1 MPAARCL
8 AAGTRQKY
16 LEMNDTNLQKEMLEG
31 VKYLEKLNTKKI
43 LDFIKD
49 IKPPVLFGAMGSSF
63 YMPSG
68 RGQAIINELKNH
80 PDVRFILA
88 SEGYNIKSKNY
99 NSLILMSNSGKTREV
114 ISLAEKFPK
123 EKIYSVTS
131 SKSSPL
137 GRISGN
143 VYLLQ
148 SGKEKAVAATKSIVE
163 QAVVVECLVRFLSGE
178 KTLSSVMLKGV
189 ARAMDYNISC
199 QIDPRLLILI
209 SGARTVYFTG
219 GSLGIGEE
227 LALKFNELAKKKTK
241 YIPGTQ
247 ILHGSEEV
255 IEKGD
260 VVFIL
265 FADRYKQ
272 YYDRFAQM
280 REKTGCYI
288 FTIPDGN
295 KLCEFPL
302 DLKTIDDFKPYC
314 VLSYFWN
321 ILTKFALTKGFSL
334 DKGEKIVKVG
344 VETKNK

>member
-1 MPAARCL
+1 M
-8 AAGTRQKY
+8 
-16 LEMNDTNLQKEMLEG
+16 TNLEIEMQEG
-31 VKYLEKLNTKKI
+31 VHYLKTLETDAI
-43 LDFIKD
+43 LDFIKN
-49 IKPPVLFGAMGSSF
+49 IKPPVLVAAMGSSF

-68 RGQAIINELKNH
+68 RGQATINELKSH

-88 SEGYNIKSKNY
+88 SEGYNINSKTY
-99 NSLILMSNSGKTREV
+99 NSLVLMSNSGQTREV
-114 ISLAEKFPK
+114 LGLAKKFPK
-123 EKIYSVTS
+123 EKVFAVTS

-137 GRISGN
+137 GRAAHK

-148 SGKEKAVAATKSIVE
+148 SGKEKAVAATKSIIE
-163 QAVVVECLVRFLSGE
+163 QAVVAECLVRYLAGE
-178 KTLSSVMLKGV
+178 DILSSKELKNV
-189 ARAMDYNISC
+189 SSAMAKNISC
-199 QIDPRLLILI
+199 EIDPKLLILI

-227 LALKFNELAKKKTK
+227 VALKFNELAKKKTK

-255 IEKGD
+255 IERGD

-265 FADRYKQ
+265 FADRYKP
-272 YYDRFAQM
+272 YYDRFISM

-288 FTIPDGN
+288 FTIGN
-295 KLCEFPL
+295 GSKLSEFGL
-302 DLKTIDDFKPYC
+302 DLELVDGFKPYC
-314 VLSYFWN
+314 ILSYFWN

-344 VETKNK
+344 VGAK

>member
-1 MPAARCL
+1 
-8 AAGTRQKY
+8 
-16 LEMNDTNLQKEMLEG
+16 MLEG
-31 VKYLEKLNTKKI
+31 VDYLKKLQTTPI
-43 LDFIKD
+43 LKFIKNV
-49 IKPPVLFGAMGSSF
+49 KPPVLVAAMGSSF

-68 RGQAIINELKNH
+68 RGQAVINELKNH

-88 SEGYNIKSKNY
+88 SEGYNIDPKNY
-99 NSLILMSNSGKTREV
+99 NSLVLMSNSGKTREV
-114 ISLAEKFPK
+114 ISLSKKFPK
-123 EKIYSVTS
+123 EKIFAVTS

-137 GRISGN
+137 GRVSGET
-143 VYLLQ
+143 YLLQ
-148 SGKEKAVAATKSIVE
+148 SGKERAVAATKSIVE
-163 QAVVVECLVRFLSGE
+163 QAVVVECLVRYLSGE
-178 KTLSSVMLKGV
+178 VILSGKILKDV
-189 ARAMDYNISC
+189 ARAMRENISV
-199 QIDPRLLILI
+199 QIDPRLLVLI

-260 VVFIL
+260 VIFIL

-272 YYDRFAQM
+272 YYDRFVQM

-288 FTIPDGN
+288 FTIPNGN
-295 KLCEFPL
+295 KICEFPL
-302 DLKTIDDFKPYC
+302 ELQMVDDFKPYC
-314 VLSYFWN
+314 ILSYFWN
-321 ILTKFALTKGFSL
+321 ILTEFALVKGFSL

-344 VETKNK
+344 VENN